1 MGNIILVRVMA
12 EKSNE
17 NGGIIQ
23 WAESQVKA
31 EGKVREA
38 KRKKKMYGMGS

>member
-1 MGNIILVRVMA
+1 MA

-31 EGKVREA
+31 AGKLREA
-38 KRKKKMYGMGS
+38 DSKKKMYGMGS